1 MLRSIVDAAIE
12 ARRRR
17 PQGYDGI
24 KKGQRGAPA
33 LLAKR
38 ARLWNPR
45 RLSPRE
51 AGMKDHQAALGA
63 ALVALIMAAPS
74 TARADNVLAEWAG
87 VKPPAPPEV
96 KPVTVDPKRTALLL
110 FDFTNQTCTPER
122 RPRCAANV
130 PRLQKLLA
138 AARRQGMFVVYSVP
152 GAGAT
157 ARDILGALAPAGDE
171 PVLPPL
177 GPDKFIG
184 SDFESMLRGRGVDT
198 VILTGTAAHTT
209 VLHTGGG
216 AALRG
221 FKVVVPVDGMASNE
235 AFSELYTTWHLANA
249 ARIMNQVTL
258 TTVDM
263 IGY

>member
-1 MLRSIVDAAIE
+1 VKTHRTALASALAALCLAIV
-12 ARRRR
+12 
-17 PQGYDGI
+17 
-24 KKGQRGAPA
+24 APA
-33 LLAKR
+33 
-38 ARLWNPR
+38 
-45 RLSPRE
+45 
-51 AGMKDHQAALGA
+51 H
-63 ALVALIMAAPS
+63 
-74 TARADNVLAEWAG
+74 ADNVLAEWPS
-87 VKPPAPPEV
+87 VKVPAPPAI
-96 KPVTVDPKRTALLL
+96 KAVTLDPKRTALLL
-110 FDFTNQTCTPER
+110 FDFTNQTCTAER

-130 PRLQKLLA
+130 LNLQKLLA
-138 AARRQGMFVVYSVP
+138 QARRQNMFVVYSVP

-157 ARDILGALAPAGDE
+157 AKDTLSAIAPVGDD

-184 SDFESMLRGRGVDT
+184 SDFENMLKGRGIDT

-209 VLHTGGG
+209 VLHTGGA

>member
-1 MLRSIVDAAIE
+1 MM
-12 ARRRR
+12 
-17 PQGYDGI
+17 
-24 KKGQRGAPA
+24 APIA
-33 LLAKR
+33 
-38 ARLWNPR
+38 
-45 RLSPRE
+45 
-51 AGMKDHQAALGA
+51 
-63 ALVALIMAAPS
+63 
-74 TARADNVLAEWAG
+74 ARADNVLADWTG
-87 VKPPAPPEV
+87 VKLPAPPEV
-96 KPVTVDPKRTALLL
+96 KPATVDPKRTALLL

-130 PRLQKLLA
+130 PGLQKLLA
-138 AARRQGMFVVYSVP
+138 GARREGMFVVYSVP

-157 ARDILGALAPAGDE
+157 AKDILAAIAPAGDE

-184 SDFESMLRGRGVDT
+184 SDFESMLKGRGIDT

-209 VLHTGGG
+209 VLHTGGA

-221 FKVVVPVDGMASNE
+221 FRVVVPVDGMASNE

-258 TTVDM
+258 TTIDT

>member
-1 MLRSIVDAAIE
+1 
-12 ARRRR
+12 
-17 PQGYDGI
+17 
-24 KKGQRGAPA
+24 
-33 LLAKR
+33 
-38 ARLWNPR
+38 
-45 RLSPRE
+45 
-51 AGMKDHQAALGA
+51 MKDHLAALG
-63 ALVALIMAAPS
+63 VALIALSMTVPLS
-74 TARADNVLAEWAG
+74 ARADNVLAEWAG
-87 VKPPAPPEV
+87 VKLPAAPEV
-96 KPVTVDPKRTALLL
+96 KAATVDPKRTALLL

-130 PRLQKLLA
+130 PNLQKLLA

-152 GAGAT
+152 GAGAS
-157 ARDILGALAPAGDE
+157 AKDILAALAPAGDE

-184 SDFESMLRGRGVDT
+184 SDFESMLKGRGIDT
-198 VILTGTAAHTT
+198 LILTGTAAHTT
-209 VLHTGGG
+209 VLHTGGA

-258 TTVDM
+258 TTV
-263 IGY
+263 

>member
-1 MLRSIVDAAIE
+1 MPVRASRE
-12 ARRRR
+12 EERMRR
-17 PQGYDGI
+17 PQ
-24 KKGQRGAPA
+24 AT
-33 LLAKR
+33 LA
-38 ARLWNPR
+38 
-45 RLSPRE
+45 
-51 AGMKDHQAALGA
+51 A
-63 ALVALIMAAPS
+63 ALVMLSGAAAVP
-74 TARADNVLAEWAG
+74 ARADNVLSEWAG
-87 VKPPAPPEV
+87 VKLPAPPEV
-96 KPVTVDPKRTALLL
+96 KAATVDPKRTALLM

-130 PRLQKLLA
+130 PNLQKLLA
-138 AARRQGMFVVYSVP
+138 EARREGMFVVYSVP

-157 ARDILGALAPAGDE
+157 ARDILAALAPAGDE

-184 SDFESMLRGRGVDT
+184 SDFDSMLKARGIDT

-209 VLHTGGG
+209 VLHSGGA

-221 FKVVVPVDGMASNE
+221 FKVVVPVDAMASNE
-235 AFSELYTTWHLANA
+235 AFSELYTMWHLANA

-263 IGY
+263 IRY

>member
-1 MLRSIVDAAIE
+1 MKEHRAT
-12 ARRRR
+12 
-17 PQGYDGI
+17 
-24 KKGQRGAPA
+24 
-33 LLAKR
+33 LA
-38 ARLWNPR
+38 
-45 RLSPRE
+45 
-51 AGMKDHQAALGA
+51 AALIA
-63 ALVALIMAAPS
+63 SCVTAPIA
-74 TARADNVLAEWAG
+74 ARADNVLAEWAG
-87 VKPPAPPEV
+87 VKLPAPPEV
-96 KPVTVDPKRTALLL
+96 KTATVDAKRTALLL

-130 PRLQKLLA
+130 PGLQKLLA
-138 AARRQGMFVVYSVP
+138 RARREGMFVVYSVP

-157 ARDILGALAPAGDE
+157 AKDILAALAPAGDE

-184 SDFESMLRGRGVDT
+184 SDFESMLKGRGVDT
-198 VILTGTAAHTT
+198 IILTGTAAHTT
-209 VLHTGGG
+209 VLHTGGA

-221 FKVVVPVDGMASNE
+221 FKVVVPVDGMASND

-258 TTVDM
+258 TTVDK

>member
-1 MLRSIVDAAIE
+1 MEEAAE
-12 ARRRR
+12 PAAEPSQACRDVAEPRRDW
-17 PQGYDGI
+17 PWYTVPGAS
-24 KKGQRGAPA
+24 RGAMAAAA
-33 LLAKR
+33 LL
-38 ARLWNPR
+38 
-45 RLSPRE
+45 
-51 AGMKDHQAALGA
+51 GA
-63 ALVALIMAAPS
+63 CQFMLA
-74 TARADNVLAEWAG
+74 TASYGDNVVDEWAT
-87 VKPPAPPEV
+87 VRVPSPPAV
-96 KPVTVDPKRTALLL
+96 KPVTVEPKRTALLL

-130 PRLQKLLA
+130 PNLQKLLDR
-138 AARRQGMFVVYSVP
+138 ARREGMFVVFSVP

-157 ARDILGALAPAGDE
+157 AQDILAAIAPVGDE

-177 GPDKFIG
+177 GPDKFLG
-184 SDFESMLRGRGVDT
+184 SDFEQMLRSRGIEN

-209 VLHTGGG
+209 VLHTGSS

-221 FKVVVPVDGMASNE
+221 FKVVVPVDAMSSNE

-258 TTVDM
+258 TTVSM

>member
-1 MLRSIVDAAIE
+1 MRT
-12 ARRRR
+12 
-17 PQGYDGI
+17 Y
-24 KKGQRGAPA
+24 
-33 LLAKR
+33 
-38 ARLWNPR
+38 
-45 RLSPRE
+45 
-51 AGMKDHQAALGA
+51 GA
-63 ALVALIMAAPS
+63 ALAGALAVLSVLTAAP
-74 TARADNVLAEWAG
+74 AHADNVLAEWPN
-87 VKPPAPPEV
+87 VKAPAPPEI
-96 KPVTVDPKRTALLL
+96 KAVTVDPKRTALLL
-110 FDFTNQTCTPER
+110 FDFTSQTCTPER

-130 PRLQKLLA
+130 PNLQKLLA
-138 AARRQGMFVVYSVP
+138 QARSQNMFVIYSVP

-157 ARDILGALAPAGDE
+157 AKDILSAIAPAGEE

-184 SDFESMLRGRGVDT
+184 SDFESMLRSRGIDT

-209 VLHTGGG
+209 VLHTGGA

-221 FKVVVPVDGMASNE
+221 FKVVVPVDGMSSNE

>member
-1 MLRSIVDAAIE
+1 M
-12 ARRRR
+12 RRR
-17 PQGYDGI
+17 
-24 KKGQRGAPA
+24 
-33 LLAKR
+33 
-38 ARLWNPR
+38 
-45 RLSPRE
+45 
-51 AGMKDHQAALGA
+51 QAAFAA
-63 ALVALIMAAPS
+63 ALVAVCLAAGRP
-74 TARADNVLAEWAG
+74 AHADNVLAEWG
-87 VKPPAPPEV
+87 NVKLPAPPAV
-96 KPVTVDPKRTALLL
+96 KAATVDARRTALLL

-130 PRLQKLLA
+130 PNLEKLLA
-138 AARRQGMFVVYSVP
+138 KARRAGMFVVYSVP

-157 ARDILGALAPAGDE
+157 AQDILATIAPAGDE

-177 GPDKFIG
+177 GPDKFLG
-184 SDFESMLRGRGVDT
+184 SDFEAMLKSRGIDT

-209 VLHTGGG
+209 VLHTGGA

-235 AFSELYTTWHLANA
+235 PFSELYTTWHLVNA

>member
-1 MLRSIVDAAIE
+1 VRTY
-12 ARRRR
+12 R
-17 PQGYDGI
+17 
-24 KKGQRGAPA
+24 
-33 LLAKR
+33 
-38 ARLWNPR
+38 
-45 RLSPRE
+45 
-51 AGMKDHQAALGA
+51 AALGGAVA
-63 ALVALIMAAPS
+63 AFFLPSAPP
-74 TARADNVLAEWAG
+74 AYADNVLAEWAT
-87 VKPPAPPEV
+87 VKTPAPPEI
-96 KPVTVDPKRTALLL
+96 KAAAVDPKRTALLL

-122 RPRCAANV
+122 RPRCATNV
-130 PRLQKLLA
+130 PNLQKLLA
-138 AARRQGMFVVYSVP
+138 QARGRNLFVVYSVP

-157 ARDILGALAPAGDE
+157 AKDILGAIAPVGDE

-184 SDFESMLRGRGVDT
+184 SDFESMLKSRGIDT

-209 VLHTGGG
+209 VLHTGGA

-221 FKVVVPVDGMASNE
+221 FKVVVPVDAMASNE